1 MNSLR
6 FSVPMTVLVVG
17 FFLPRASGAED
28 GFVNIF
34 NGKDLHGWVVEGGK
48 SSLEDGHQV
57 PVWSVKDGLLVATGA
72 KYGFLRYNEKVL
84 KDFVVHAEYRLSKGC
99 NSGFGIRTV
108 KYNGKAATRPSFAAY
123 EVQVLADSG
132 KKPTIHSSGS
142 LYRYVAPK
150 VNATR
155 PAGEWNSIDIE
166 CRGPKIHIV
175 LNGQVIQDV
184 DQTTIDEIKDK
195 PLSGY
200 FCLQSHTKKVEF
212 RKVQLKELP
221 EK

>member
-1 MNSLR
+1 MNTLGICVPAAVIAIVLSLT
-6 FSVPMTVLVVG
+6 P
-17 FFLPRASGAED
+17 ASGAED
-28 GFVNIF
+28 GFVDIF
-34 NGKDLHGWVVEGGK
+34 NGKDLQGWVVEGGK
-48 SSLEDGHQV
+48 ASRDGDRDV
-57 PVWSVKDGLLVATGA
+57 PVWSIQNGILTATGA
-72 KYGFLRYNEKVL
+72 KYGFLRYDEKVL

-99 NSGFGIRTV
+99 NSSFGIRTV
-108 KYNGKAATRPSFAAY
+108 KYNGKAATRPSFAGY

-132 KKPTIHSSGS
+132 RKPTEHSSGS

-175 LNGQVIQDV
+175 LNGQVIQDI

-200 FCLQSHTKKVEF
+200 FCLQSHTKKIEF